1 MNAEETSNRLSHVAE
16 LEIFFFSFLSFVA
29 ILHTSFV
36 DVYCKALISNKEL
49 YAMLLCLESPPSTL
63 TVIGLALTGLLVHTH
78 IAHAAAGNE
87 I

>member
-1 MNAEETSNRLSHVAE
+1 MCSRVAKAE
-16 LEIFFFSFLSFVA
+16 LEIFFSVLLVAISFVA
-29 ILHTSFV
+29 ILHCSFV